1 MGVSAEYMG
10 SAPAH
15 HLGTIIMKFLL
26 LIAAIASVR
35 AEAEADPAFTYAT
48 GYHLPYAYGAPLTYA
63 AAAPVVTYAHA
74 PLVYTAAAGCQNEA
88 GAVVPCAHGGLVGVV
103 PAAVA
108 PAAAEEPA
116 VEEARKK
123 REATAEAEAE
133 ADPEAEA
140 DAWIFYRT
148 HGYWPHGYGH
158 LAYSYAPYAYA
169 GHYGYYGL
177 GHHYGYYGRKK
188 REATAEA
195 DADAS
200 PEADPWLLYG
210 AYGHGLAY
218 GGYYGYGYHH
228 APYAYLGGCRNY
240 LGGLVPCAA
249 GR

>member
-1 MGVSAEYMG
+1 MG
-10 SAPAH
+10 STPVH

-35 AEAEADPAFTYAT
+35 AEAEANPAFTYAT
-48 GYHLPYAYGAPLTYA
+48 GYLPYAYGAPLA
-63 AAAPVVTYAHA
+63 YAHA

-88 GAVVPCAHGGLVGVV
+88 GAVVPCAHGGVVPFGVV

-140 DAWIFYRT
+140 DAWYFYRT
-148 HGYWPHGYGH
+148 YGYWPHGYGH

-177 GHHYGYYGRKK
+177 GHHYGYY
-188 REATAEA
+188 
-195 DADAS
+195 
-200 PEADPWLLYG
+200 
-210 AYGHGLAY
+210 
-218 GGYYGYGYHH
+218 H

>member
-1 MGVSAEYMG
+1 MG

-35 AEAEADPAFTYAT
+35 AEADPAFTYAT

-63 AAAPVVTYAHA
+63 AAADPLVTYA
-74 PLVYTAAAGCQNEA
+74 YTAAAGCQNEA
-88 GAVVPCAHGGLVGVV
+88 GAVVPCAHGGVVPFGVV
-103 PAAVA
+103 PAAA
-108 PAAAEEPA
+108 AAAEEPA

-123 REATAEAEAE
+123 REAEAEPE
-133 ADPEAEA
+133 ADPEADPEA
-140 DAWIFYRT
+140 WYFYRT

-169 GHYGYYGL
+169 G
-177 GHHYGYYGRKK
+177 HYGYYGRKK

-210 AYGHGLAY
+210 AY
-218 GGYYGYGYHH
+218 
-228 APYAYLGGCRNY
+228 
-240 LGGLVPCAA
+240 
-249 GR
+249 

>member
-1 MGVSAEYMG
+1 
-10 SAPAH
+10 
-15 HLGTIIMKFLL
+15 MKFLL

-35 AEAEADPAFTYAT
+35 AEADPAFTYAT
-48 GYHLPYAYGAPLTYA
+48 GYHLPYAYT
-63 AAAPVVTYAHA
+63 

-108 PAAAEEPA
+108 PSAAEEPV

-188 REATAEA
+188 RE
-195 DADAS
+195 
-200 PEADPWLLYG
+200 
-210 AYGHGLAY
+210 
-218 GGYYGYGYHH
+218 
-228 APYAYLGGCRNY
+228 
-240 LGGLVPCAA
+240 
-249 GR
+249 

>member
-1 MGVSAEYMG
+1 
-10 SAPAH
+10 
-15 HLGTIIMKFLL
+15 MKNDSLQL
-26 LIAAIASVR
+26 VIAAIASVR
-35 AEAEADPAFTYAT
+35 AEADAEPAFTY
-48 GYHLPYAYGAPLTYA
+48 
-63 AAAPVVTYAHA
+63 
-74 PLVYTAAAGCQNEA
+74 AAGCQNEA
-88 GAVVPCAHGGLVGVV
+88 GAVVPCAHGGVVPFGVV
-103 PAAVA
+103 PAAA
-108 PAAAEEPA
+108 AAAEEPA

-123 REATAEAEAE
+123 REAEAEPE

-140 DAWIFYRT
+140 DAWYFYRT

-210 AYGHGLAY
+210 A
-218 GGYYGYGYHH
+218 
-228 APYAYLGGCRNY
+228 
-240 LGGLVPCAA
+240 
-249 GR
+249 

>member
-1 MGVSAEYMG
+1 MG

-26 LIAAIASVR
+26 LIAAIASVH
-35 AEAEADPAFTYAT
+35 AEADPAFTYAT
-48 GYHLPYAYGAPLTYA
+48 GYHLPYAYGAPLTY
-63 AAAPVVTYAHA
+63 
-74 PLVYTAAAGCQNEA
+74 TAAAGCQNEA
-88 GAVVPCAHGGLVGVV
+88 GAVVPCAHGGVV
-103 PAAVA
+103 PFGVPVAAA

-123 REATAEAEAE
+123 REAEAEAE

-140 DAWIFYRT
+140 DAWYFYRT
-148 HGYWPHGYGH
+148 HGYWPVGYGH

-169 GHYGYYGL
+169 GHYGYYG
-177 GHHYGYYGRKK
+177 RKK

-195 DADAS
+195 DAEAS

-210 AYGHGLAY
+210 GYGLPY

-240 LGGLVPCAA
+240 LGGLVPCA
-249 GR
+249 

>member
-1 MGVSAEYMG
+1 
-10 SAPAH
+10 
-15 HLGTIIMKFLL
+15 MKFLL

-35 AEAEADPAFTYAT
+35 AEADPAFTYAT
-48 GYHLPYAYGAPLTYA
+48 GYHLPYAH
-63 AAAPVVTYAHA
+63 APV
-74 PLVYTAAAGCQNEA
+74 VYTAAAGCQNEA
-88 GAVVPCAHGGLVGVV
+88 GAVVPCAHGGVV
-103 PAAVA
+103 PFGVPVAAA

-123 REATAEAEAE
+123 REAEAEAE

-140 DAWIFYRT
+140 DAWYFYRT
-148 HGYWPHGYGH
+148 HGYWPVGYGH

-195 DADAS
+195 DAEAS
-200 PEADPWLLYG
+200 PEADPWLLHGGYG
-210 AYGHGLAY
+210 LPY

-240 LGGLVPCAA
+240 LGGLVPCA

>member
-1 MGVSAEYMG
+1 MG

-158 LAYSYAPYAYA
+158 LAYSYAPSA
-169 GHYGYYGL
+169 
-177 GHHYGYYGRKK
+177 
-188 REATAEA
+188 
-195 DADAS
+195 
-200 PEADPWLLYG
+200 
-210 AYGHGLAY
+210 
-218 GGYYGYGYHH
+218 
-228 APYAYLGGCRNY
+228 YAYLGGCRNY

>member
-1 MGVSAEYMG
+1 MG

-35 AEAEADPAFTYAT
+35 AEADPAFSYAT
-48 GYHLPYAYGAPLTYA
+48 GYHLPYAYGAPLTYTA

-74 PLVYTAAAGCQNEA
+74 PVVYTAAA
-88 GAVVPCAHGGLVGVV
+88 
-103 PAAVA
+103 
-108 PAAAEEPA
+108 
-116 VEEARKK
+116 
-123 REATAEAEAE
+123 
-133 ADPEAEA
+133 
-140 DAWIFYRT
+140 
-148 HGYWPHGYGH
+148 GH

-195 DADAS
+195 DAEAS

-210 AYGHGLAY
+210 GYGLPY

>member
-1 MGVSAEYMG
+1 MG

-35 AEAEADPAFTYAT
+35 AEADPAFTYAT

-63 AAAPVVTYAHA
+63 AAAAPVVTYAHT

-116 VEEARKK
+116 VEEVRKK

-133 ADPEAEA
+133 A
-140 DAWIFYRT
+140 
-148 HGYWPHGYGH
+148 
-158 LAYSYAPYAYA
+158 
-169 GHYGYYGL
+169 
-177 GHHYGYYGRKK
+177 
-188 REATAEA
+188 
-195 DADAS
+195 
-200 PEADPWLLYG
+200 
-210 AYGHGLAY
+210 
-218 GGYYGYGYHH
+218 
-228 APYAYLGGCRNY
+228 
-240 LGGLVPCAA
+240 
-249 GR
+249 

>member
-1 MGVSAEYMG
+1 MG

-35 AEAEADPAFTYAT
+35 AEADPAFSYAT
-48 GYHLPYAYGAPLTYA
+48 GYHLP
-63 AAAPVVTYAHA
+63 
-74 PLVYTAAAGCQNEA
+74 
-88 GAVVPCAHGGLVGVV
+88 
-103 PAAVA
+103 
-108 PAAAEEPA
+108 
-116 VEEARKK
+116 
-123 REATAEAEAE
+123 
-133 ADPEAEA
+133 
-140 DAWIFYRT
+140 
-148 HGYWPHGYGH
+148 YGH

-195 DADAS
+195 DAEAS

-210 AYGHGLAY
+210 GYGLPY

>member
-1 MGVSAEYMG
+1 MG

-15 HLGTIIMKFLL
+15 LLGTIIMKFLL
-26 LIAAIASVR
+26 VIAAIASVR
-35 AEAEADPAFTYAT
+35 AEADPEPAFTYAT

-74 PLVYTAAAGCQNEA
+74 PIVYTTAAGCQNEA
-88 GAVVPCAHGGLVGVV
+88 GAVVPCAHGGVVPFGVV

-133 ADPEAEA
+133 AEADPEA
-140 DAWIFYRT
+140 DPWVFYRT
-148 HGYWPHGYGH
+148 YGYWPHGYGH

-169 GHYGYYGL
+169 GHYGYYGF

-210 AYGHGLAY
+210 GYYGHGLAY

-240 LGGLVPCAA
+240 LGGLVPCA

>member
-1 MGVSAEYMG
+1 MG

-103 PAAVA
+103 PAVA

-123 REATAEAEAE
+123 REATAEADAE
-133 ADPEAEA
+133 
-140 DAWIFYRT
+140 
-148 HGYWPHGYGH
+148 
-158 LAYSYAPYAYA
+158 
-169 GHYGYYGL
+169 
-177 GHHYGYYGRKK
+177 
-188 REATAEA
+188 
-195 DADAS
+195 AS

>member
-1 MGVSAEYMG
+1 MG
-10 SAPAH
+10 SAPVH

-35 AEAEADPAFTYAT
+35 AEAEANPAFTYAT
-48 GYHLPYAYGAPLTYA
+48 GYLPYAYGAPLA
-63 AAAPVVTYAHA
+63 YAHA

-88 GAVVPCAHGGLVGVV
+88 GAVVPCAHGGVVPFGVV

-123 REATAEAEAE
+123 REATAEA
-133 ADPEAEA
+133 
-140 DAWIFYRT
+140 DA
-148 HGYWPHGYGH
+148 G
-158 LAYSYAPYAYA
+158 
-169 GHYGYYGL
+169 
-177 GHHYGYYGRKK
+177 
-188 REATAEA
+188 
-195 DADAS
+195 AS

-210 AYGHGLAY
+210 GYYGHGLPF

-240 LGGLVPCAA
+240 LGGLVPCA